1 MPQLCIQCGEPLICG
16 KCPGSTLVGGT
27 TLACQL
33 KMGAIWV
40 HVLNEE
46 GKSIPNVRVTRD
58 DKTADTDIYGVAVF
72 DPLPA
77 KTGYKVALGDL
88 GLLADE
94 YYLPERHEETVE
106 VQNGNITYVPFELK
120 RWTWIGV
127 RVWNSEG
134 KVLSGVTVSLQ
145 ATGKPAAVKTVAK
158 GDLGADGEYK
168 LEKIAAGKYEVSL
181 VDIDSERW
189 DVPKS
194 TLPTGKPVIA
204 DYEKPALAAPASHPV
219 VAGDCLWTLAV
230 KYGLPEEAIWKDG
243 GNTDLAKKYKNGYTL
258 MPGTTVAIPAPRP
271 KTMPRDTGLIHD
283 FVIQDPPRE
292 KVVRFVDRG
301 KPAAEGIDVKV
312 KFTGVGELDLKTGK
326 DGEIRFPVPLAATEA
341 QIEVPDLGLELY
353 KLQLGK
359 LRPVESPE
367 GVLERMKML
376 GYYAD
381 PQRGKDSMETAQ
393 KKKSEL
399 ERAVTAVQ
407 KTNGIPVVKVNDDG
421 TVDDATQAALVKLCG
436 A

>member
-1 MPQLCIQCGEPLICG
+1 
-16 KCPGSTLVGGT
+16 
-27 TLACQL
+27 
-33 KMGAIWV
+33 MGAIWV
-40 HVLNEE
+40 HILNEE
-46 GKSIPNVRVTRD
+46 GKSVPNVRVTMD
-58 DKTADTDIYGVAVF
+58 GTIGDTDINGVAVF
-72 DPLPA
+72 DPLAA
-77 KTGYKVALGDL
+77 KKGYVVVLGDL

-94 YYLPERHEETVE
+94 YYLPERRKETVE

-145 ATGKPAAVKTVAK
+145 ATGKSATVKTVAT
-158 GDLGADGEYK
+158 GDMGADGEYK

-181 VDIDSERW
+181 VDIDKDRW
-189 DVPKS
+189 DVPTS
-194 TLPTGKPVIA
+194 PLPTGKPVIA

-230 KYGLPEEAIWKDG
+230 KYGMPEEAIWKDG
-243 GNTDLAKKYKNGYTL
+243 GNAVLAQKYKNGYTL
-258 MPGTTVAIPAPRP
+258 MPGSMVAIPAPRP

-283 FVIQDPPRE
+283 FVIQDLPRE
-292 KVVRFVDRG
+292 KVVRFVNRG
-301 KPAAEGIDVKV
+301 KPAAEGIAVKV
-312 KFTGVGELDLKTGK
+312 KFTGMGELDLTTGK

-341 QIEVPDLGLELY
+341 QIAVPDLGLELY

-381 PQRGKDSMETAQ
+381 PRPGKDGMETAE
-393 KKKSEL
+393 KKKKEL

-407 KTNGIPVVKVNDDG
+407 KTNGVPVAKVNDDG